1 MLTFK
6 FFKRLL
12 ALIVVL
18 LVAVSADAQMKTY
31 TVSNTNSSG
40 AGSFQ
45 DAINTVNE
53 KGGSWTIKFEIPG
66 DDEKIIK
73 LKDVVFENFEDL
85 AIISQKD
92 VYFQTGYYDGYY
104 QFYNGKSIS
113 LVNFNIKDKTVSWEV
128 IRIGAGFKKIS
139 IEESSFEGGCIH
151 FLKGAESSYLE
162 LVDKCKFIS
171 SGISG
176 TFKLETIKNSNFEQS
191 DISLRD
197 NGNSFYDFNEEE
209 MISDYIYINTIDNC
223 VFDESE
229 IECRYNKIL
238 KSGEKIESGDIPIK
252 KIENCV
258 FTGYHTKI
266 NYGDIELLNNCDF
279 SGPYKAIS
287 NSSLKEV
294 KKCRFKCS
302 GCALDDVEAGTISE
316 CEFTPSSDLVS
327 TLYLKKVDLIKGC
340 TFALNQSEWIP
351 AVNRRMVIWGNLSG
365 GTITG
370 NTFKGVANSGCNII
384 HSNGTPG
391 IYSNNVV
398 DCSNHFGETFSS
410 NYPID
415 APIIEKVF
423 IKEGYYNIIG
433 TANKNSNVEVFLSNT
448 YRGNALKSLTSVTVD
463 DDGMFIAT
471 IPISEIEADDAR
483 FNATSTIGNQTSD
496 LCETKGITVLKDVY
510 VKTSGSGI
518 GDGSNW
524 KNAMS
529 FADFCTQ
536 IAEAKNGTTFHF
548 AAGEY
553 GRNGY
558 TNSSLQINSSV
569 SIIGGYPDTNDE
581 VDKVKSD
588 PVNYHTR
595 FKETGFTGYNNCNS
609 FFYLNGKNLEVQ
621 LHKVEFN
628 DTYLRSDGTS
638 TIKKIIIDSCKFL
651 NCIPLYSVINLENL
665 EVKNT
670 YISGGISAKY
680 IETKSQ
686 IECYGTNAL
695 IENCTFKNDI
705 TKHNRSLHLN
715 LEGYGCVKNCT
726 FYDIKQ
732 NSSIYLSSG
741 SVKGDFV
748 NNTVIANNANAGNG
762 MIDCN
767 NVNFIGNIYNGI
779 ENSSAIEKMSDNK
792 YNLLAFKSISGTNK
806 TVSDFSSILE
816 GKMVDDV
823 FVPTLAYNGG
833 FTPTVKLISDKLAD
847 GASFRFPLEETS
859 VTVDQRGETRLTSTC
874 PGAYE
879 IPFIVPDLK
888 EIYVK
893 QSGKGSG
900 ANWKD
905 AMSPKD
911 FVNVLPFA
919 NEGTTFYVAA
929 GTYDFNKLSEG
940 KYVYE
945 NENYFY
951 TYENYPVK
959 NGVIIRGGYPE
970 NPTSEVPSDPAT
982 NKTIFTSLY
991 KASSRDASVLQ
1002 FLGSS
1007 ELHNLYFDD
1016 LLLEVNKADGE
1027 MTPTLLIDSCV
1038 ISATEANFTYDYKN
1052 INHINVQKGGLD
1064 VRNTTFNGYCGYLIN
1079 ASECSAVYIQN
1090 STFAPTKVSG
1100 STSIM
1105 LGTTKTSVVWIVN
1118 NTFYKAESA
1127 SLIQCGSSC
1136 PLQFYNNTVVSKYG
1150 YRLIGSLDA
1159 VGNLF
1164 YSISDA
1170 KGSYMYAQKPQS
1182 NMYNVVVGTDGY
1194 DGDMMVAAADLAT
1207 ILSGSVVGGS
1217 FEPELAN
1224 NGGYTQTVK
1233 LVGTKL
1239 PDGTSIKFPRSA
1251 SGIYVDQR
1259 DVSRMESTCAG
1270 AYELSVAGLNEVY
1283 VKKDGQGNG
1292 TSWDDA
1298 MGEADFFAALPLA
1311 KEGTTFYVAAGEYV
1325 KTESSPVWLRN
1336 GIKVIGGYPATAKK
1350 GAVSDPVNNHT
1361 VLKASSDKAS
1371 MTISYMYN
1379 FDCGSGKQTA
1389 EFHNLDFFGTRLD
1402 LNVDNIVIDSCNFY
1416 ECYNPVNVNC
1426 SQNLRISNS
1435 YFALNKVK
1443 SDKFDYSININCD
1456 PVAVIENCTFD
1467 EKPYTTA
1474 IKVNSELDEASVRIV
1489 NNTFLLRDR
1498 ANTEWADE
1506 EGEHYYFYLGSK
1518 KLSLFQNNTVI
1529 IVDALG
1535 QMNVSKSIN
1544 KIGTKNGDFYYN
1556 LYNVYDDKLFSS
1568 FGEGGSLSC
1577 YSDFGGTINV
1587 LNNGIKY
1594 NVSTEVKNIIETQ
1607 KKDDAYI
1614 PVLAYNGGYTPTI
1627 KLINDKLS
1635 DGTFIRTSQIS
1646 THKLATDQRGVTRLN
1661 ETCVGAV
1668 ELERE
1673 NLSLKS
1679 VFVDVYGSKC
1689 IGKEGYIEVSWTDK
1703 SYNTSSYQFKMVLT
1717 DENGKKIEGALQD
1730 QSAGSG
1736 TFQITGLKNGTY
1748 SFELYVKK
1756 ADNFV
1761 AATCDAVN
1769 IRYSNFSPSIDETPT
1784 GKNKFIMVEPKDAFH
1799 VTYITAGAGRKNDND
1814 PNEPACKLDDHKI
1827 RMTVKGGTAPYTF
1840 SIYNSNN
1847 KLIIRETPTVNLDA
1861 DGYFSY
1867 TSRLLAPD
1875 SYVVYVSDASGCEYG
1890 DDVHANFTAKH
1901 QISLAS
1907 YERSCDSKNSSH
1919 IKIKTQDEP
1928 LDNLSLFV
1936 DKLSEVPDTFV
1947 NISPVGKRYVD
1958 LLGIYKSGMSTFED
1972 GCVAFSPIVVEPL
1985 SQSFIDELYKI
1996 RIDKPYEKKDQTC
2009 YGVDNGS
2016 FTIYPKAEFENDIYG
2031 NFTYFCVLVD
2041 AETKEKVQKKEGI
2054 ILLDQPVTFEGV
2066 APGKYSAYFSYQMGL
2081 CDVGQRTDFLKF
2093 AEIAA
2098 VKEPVITNMN
2108 DIPVIR
2114 CKDKTATQKFNVV
2127 NYDKNIYTWK
2137 LTKDDEDITSKVDA
2151 TVPTT
2156 EEGEF
2161 VFKGLI
2167 AGDYVFSLVD
2177 QCGNPFSKSFTVLE
2191 SIKKT
2196 MKVVDNSGGV
2206 SCEGK
2211 SDAYFDINV
2220 TNWNTGDKCSIT
2232 NAETGEELEVSKT
2245 TKGTYISL
2253 FSYHLPGG
2261 KYNVD
2266 VTDLCGTTY
2275 PTVVI
2280 DLDELGKDS
2289 KFGVMLE
2296 AASDEPCNDDYHKIL
2311 ATVSGITSEP
2321 YTFTL
2326 YKEGEEEELD
2336 SKQNVD
2342 ESSYTSGKLDNGNYK
2357 LVVENGLDCKAE
2369 ATFTVKPVSM
2379 QSLANISIDN
2389 VDYEDQTCFGVD
2401 NGEITVRYSGNST
2414 LTPLKLV
2421 ATSAN
2426 GTQSVVTGSA
2436 EKAKLTITDLA
2447 PGTYDLVL
2455 DHNLEGCETSATSAA
2470 MQLGKVTITGLSG
2483 QLSIDAA
2490 SLVKT
2495 QPTCAY
2501 PFNGTVEV
2509 DIHNWVDG
2517 SSNVTVY
2524 RNGSPQWGTF
2534 YANFGEYTSN
2544 APGLLYYVD
2553 EEHRTANI
2561 VHLKFPKAS
2570 GTIMVQVKD
2579 ECDYIATLDD
2589 IQLEKFEKPS
2599 ISLVEEDSHLD
2610 LDCNSSADGRL
2621 VFAVAGESASLFSAT
2636 YKAENGDLITAKPD
2650 ETGKYII
2657 TDLSAGQ
2664 YTFGI
2669 NSTVDGCKDA
2679 ATENVEITAPRPI
2692 EIHKLSPAPVVCVA
2706 EGTTAY
2712 ASVGGGTPDYT
2723 YRWTDA
2729 EGNVL
2734 GTGEKV
2740 EHLSVGNDY
2749 KLLVTDSKLCKDSA
2763 TFNVGAYQMDPLTD
2777 ISVTKFGS
2785 KDQTCFGVDN
2795 GEIRV
2800 YYSGNTSETPLK
2812 LLVIGADGV
2821 AHKAVSASENG
2832 NIVVTDLA
2840 PGVYSVF
2847 LDYDNEWCEQE
2858 TPAAIALGEKTISPV
2873 GELAIDKKSL
2883 VINVATCSKPMNGSA
2898 EIDVLNWVDGGKIT
2912 VYRNGSP
2919 QWGTVQ
2925 CEKKPYTSPA
2935 PGWFY
2940 YENAEKMAEHTAHLV
2955 IPRIDGGDFKVEV
2968 IDNCE
2973 DTVKFEFIHEK
2984 MVGPAFA
2991 YADDQVLDLK
3001 CSTDSYGKIAFHTTG
3016 GSIFS
3021 YYVDGEEMTTDGADK
3036 YVKDNLPAGTYT
3048 ISSKSKLEGCKDG
3061 FKEEVVI
3068 TAPPAL
3074 VASPKAEPV
3083 YCDEVGATAKAN
3095 VVGGTPEFTYSW
3107 TDAEGNE
3114 VGKKAEV
3121 SHLKADV
3128 AYTLVVTDANMCQTN
3143 STVSPKYAAPLT
3155 SISVNKVEEKH
3166 QKCYGVDNGEIT
3178 VSFSGNTSNA
3188 SLKLVAVGVDGK
3200 PKKDVT
3206 TNLEEG
3212 SVVIS
3217 DLAPGTY
3224 DVRLGYNVSGCETS
3238 DKAISVAKDL
3248 VILALDKPVFL
3259 KDKKRVED
3267 NPCENIG
3274 KGRMHLEMVGWTPNV
3289 YKWTLKRAGQTDAE
3303 LEIEYHCG
3311 DKLPNG
3317 ATAFDLMTLPEGENV
3332 FTMWDACGIIH
3343 MDTAIIGHRDL
3354 APITIDTVNSKAISC
3369 EGRTDGGLTFVAWPW
3384 DVEDKALI
3392 TLEDDTINVT
3402 PVITDGKAYFE
3413 LNGHGAGTY
3422 TLTTTDLCG
3431 DKKPKDIDFTAFS
3444 AQNGML
3450 TVDVDFDAEAAK
3462 CDVEKR
3468 VFKVTAN
3475 GGTAPYVY
3483 SITKGNATVQTT
3495 EATEKKSF
3503 NSQLLTDGTYVVT
3516 VTDKTDCKAVYDE
3529 GLTIKPSHTMK
3540 ADMHEVACGD
3550 GKSVTI
3556 STLVDG
3562 GKTSAT
3568 HYVAVDET
3576 GKKFQP
3582 SSFEDG
3588 IVLFENVPVNVT
3600 LKGLVAEVD
3609 GCNVYA
3615 ELGKLPL
3622 DATALAEAKVTV
3634 DKVINERCY
3643 GAKDGG
3649 LKLSYNGPKSSYDVA
3664 MRLVGVNGT
3673 TATINTPNKRGTNLS
3688 FEFEKLAPG
3697 EYELYLVQKVGQ
3709 CDAGTEPKKIQKVK
3723 IEEMPH
3729 KFELLWDTVIQ
3740 SICFKEMNATA
3751 SLKVRGW
3758 SEGNCTW
3765 TLDKVKNDY
3774 YTDIDK
3780 LLYPV
3785 SNTDAYPVSGDTAY
3799 WGSAKLSAGRYTV
3812 TWTAC
3817 NTSVSK
3823 EFEIK
3828 PLKEPS
3834 LKVLASSNTD
3844 LKCNYDKAYVDFHY
3858 EGGSPVNKRILIKYL
3873 PVGSSSDDWDFTNEE
3888 LKAENTY
3895 RLYGFTPGS
3904 GNMGHKK
3911 AVGIT
3916 YKLTDEDKGL
3926 PDGKYTIVYED
3937 TTGACEKDNRS
3948 AVVTVRRNN
3957 PINIYAYKRD
3967 VVCNEK
3973 AQGTLAFTFGRPGY
3987 TWPSYTDDSYM
3998 DKYTGYNWAS
4008 LIFMSEKDQEK
4019 MYRREVNQSFTV
4031 YTNEQLE
4038 LLKKTCEKYGFP
4050 KQTLNNIIEQYKNSI
4065 PFRSNMF
4072 SDVKK
4077 VELIARGV
4085 SQEKLYSRLAQ
4096 TLDTLMKYPLEEMYK
4111 NGLNYK
4117 VPTDWMGFNTLYAD
4131 YYNVV
4136 VTDTFG
4142 CRYVSDTIHISMPNY
4157 QKPLTIDNMVYDDK
4171 EGFCDADKRRITFR
4185 VSGGWGDYH
4194 YSAVNLDSADVEK
4207 SLADLPDN
4215 PDEGV
4220 SYGKLLDK
4228 NYVADARIETHGKKG
4243 TPDYYEIYTTPIQK
4257 PGRIRVSVVDSLG
4270 CKTNGQ
4276 DITLTAKYL
4285 MSGLTQND
4293 WCSPD
4298 EKNNFYPVLLNGD
4311 KSPTAAQVDSFK
4323 VRIGHRTVRDDSV
4336 EYRKVLPSEL
4346 VLNTRTTDGTQYYGK
4361 KYIEKVPGGQIGFFA
4376 YMEDG
4381 CSAFGEY
4388 DFGMRDDFR
4397 ELKLTAEG
4405 TIPSYCYNDS
4415 TGALLFS
4422 IYGGNEY
4429 YKKLYLDDVDLM
4441 SNSGKELITK
4451 HLVTTE
4457 HVEENNVDKVKVDT
4471 TDYDLTFNDFT
4482 SKELFADLN
4491 KVYGNQFKKEPDP
4504 VQYSYYFTLQNLGG
4518 NTHLV
4523 NPLREDT
4530 FHTLV
4535 VEDTKGCRD
4544 TLAFKVDQPEM
4555 LYIRAAG
4562 SVMCADGSGRI
4573 YVDSVAGGVGGYR
4586 YSLDKTNIF
4595 DENTH
4600 KKVMF
4605 DGVTKHTLS
4614 VTDDHGCF
4622 SLPSSPISTG
4632 ESISWDDVEQDVMI
4646 STWHDYGDALV
4657 VIDKTNYHRLKYN
4670 TKGSPYYGKPYDY
4683 HYDSIKVEIIR
4694 GDGFPE
4700 QIVGKIQPKEF
4711 YTYGIPSQ
4719 KFANVENGDT
4729 DVDTTGMH
4737 IDGSVSVYIP
4747 WLEKHVQGPS
4757 WGVPAEVV
4765 ATVKT
4770 DEQLKFMDVQYGLEV
4785 AALNDTVNMKIDKIC
4800 GCGYLNNLSKLSV
4813 LLQKEYPTQS
4823 DKNNI
4828 QYLENVI
4835 NSIKTTYVNNTDKT
4849 IEETAKKQVGYS
4861 DKVDALK
4868 KKYGFGY
4875 GTLSQIREVFTKL
4888 VPDSAAERMTFIKF
4902 EEIRGTNSDG
4912 TPAPSVLDKYF
4923 NTETE
4928 SEVLPFAIRTTTYI
4942 SGCDITEEY
4951 NPLILN
4957 LKGDNPYPDPDF
4969 RNSIKLEC
4977 VPSILSNNQSQT
4989 ELIVRLSRPENFSY
5003 QVFGLDGRLI
5013 KAKTANTVVPVT
5025 QTSAD
5030 GKEESVY
5037 TITLTGISQSSVV
5050 KVCTDSDCAATKVL
5064 VR

>member
-18 LVAVSADAQMKTY
+18 LVAVSADAQMQTFTVTNTKT
-31 TVSNTNSSG
+31 SG
-40 AGSFQ
+40 TGSFQ
-45 DAINTVNE
+45 DAINTVNAE
-53 KGGSWTIKFEIPG
+53 GGSWTIQFKEGLDTIVVAKEQTISVDTLRFLGNEKTVLKW
-66 DDEKIIK
+66 DDEFSLIKVKKFDIDKMHFFSKKGGTLII
-73 LKDVVFENFEDL
+73 
-85 AIISQKD
+85 
-92 VYFQTGYYDGYY
+92 DG
-104 QFYNGKSIS
+104 G
-113 LVNFNIKDKTVSWEV
+113 D
-128 IRIGAGFKKIS
+128 
-139 IEESSFEGGCIH
+139 
-151 FLKGAESSYLE
+151 
-162 LVDKCKFIS
+162 
-171 SGISG
+171 
-176 TFKLETIKNSNFEQS
+176 
-191 DISLRD
+191 
-197 NGNSFYDFNEEE
+197 
-209 MISDYIYINTIDNC
+209 IYINHIAKSVFDGITINIGNDAFNKLNEHIGSIHDCIFKNNANRTVLNVAYYTEESRVDVIKNCSFDVTGSTYGNSVLKLPYVMNMSNCDFHQSYGYTISRTFGTIDNC
-223 VFDESE
+223 SFLSDNISFPEHNSTIAFGNVTCEKLKNCTFKGYGCNFFRGKFNVIDQCDFEGGQLLECVF
-229 IECRYNKIL
+229 
-238 KSGEKIESGDIPIK
+238 GDI
-252 KIENCV
+252 
-258 FTGYHTKI
+258 
-266 NYGDIELLNNCDF
+266 LNSEFLD
-279 SGPYKAIS
+279 KAYIAWGS
-287 NSSLKEV
+287 
-294 KKCRFKCS
+294 
-302 GCALDDVEAGTISE
+302 A
-316 CEFTPSSDLVS
+316 
-327 TLYLKKVDLIKGC
+327 DLIKDCRFVENGPINAAIFRTDVKEIDGC
-340 TFALNQSEWIP
+340 TFTMRAYPSIQIDAEGTYIHNNIFTFTGDGEAIFNINKNDVSGRYSQNLIYSYYKGAVDYIKNSSEQVPEFKSVSFQNGIFNISGSCGANADVEIFQNNGDGVSAIKYLKTVKADANGDFQASIAASALD
-351 AVNRRMVIWGNLSG
+351 V
-365 GTITG
+365 TG
-370 NTFKGVANSGCNII
+370 NSC
-384 HSNGTPG
+384 
-391 IYSNNVV
+391 
-398 DCSNHFGETFSS
+398 
-410 NYPID
+410 
-415 APIIEKVF
+415 
-423 IKEGYYNIIG
+423 
-433 TANKNSNVEVFLSNT
+433 
-448 YRGNALKSLTSVTVD
+448 
-463 DDGMFIAT
+463 FIAT
-471 IPISEIEADDAR
+471 
-483 FNATSTIGNQTSD
+483 ATYDESRTSA
-496 LCETKGITVLKDVY
+496 LSKSICYELPLNVY
-510 VKTSGSGI
+510 VKKTGNGSGK
-518 GDGSNW
+518 NW
-524 KNAMS
+524 KDAMS
-529 FADFCTQ
+529 EDDFYGVLPN
-536 IAEAKNGTTFHF
+536 AKNGTTFHI
-548 AAGEY
+548 AAGDYE
-553 GRNGY
+553 RDGY
-558 TNSSLQINSSV
+558 YSLPLQINTSV
-569 SIIGGYPDTNDE
+569 SIIGGYPDTNDD

-588 PVNYHTR
+588 PVNNHTR
-595 FKETGFTGYNNCNS
+595 FKEKGGKGYNP
-609 FFYLNGKNLEVQ
+609 FYKLVGSDLN
-621 LHKVEFN
+621 VEFHN
-628 DTYLRSDGTS
+628 AEFFDTWLESYG
-638 TIKKIIIDSCKFL
+638 IMKKITVDSCRFY
-651 NCIPLYSVINLENL
+651 NCVAIYQFDVEELVVRNSYMKGILYAKHLM
-665 EVKNT
+665 KNPQ
-670 YISGGISAKY
+670 IGCSGTKAT
-680 IETKSQ
+680 IEH
-686 IECYGTNAL
+686 
-695 IENCTFKNDI
+695 CTFECEQSNDNANI
-705 TKHNRSLHLN
+705 HLSLK
-715 LEGYGCVKNCT
+715 GYGSITNCT
-726 FYDIKQ
+726 FYNVCQTSATAILFNAETVTGK
-732 NSSIYLSSG
+732 
-741 SVKGDFV
+741 FE
-748 NNTVIANNANAGNG
+748 NNTIIAKNLNKD
-762 MIDCN
+762 ISEILSLY
-767 NVNFIGNIYNGI
+767 NVEFDGNIYAGKDVNPT
-779 ENSSAIEKMSDNK
+779 IEKLSANNN
-792 YNLLAFKSISGTNK
+792 NLLSFKSISSTNK
-806 TVSDFSSILE
+806 VVSDFSTILE
-816 GKMVDDV
+816 GKTIDDV

-847 GASFRFPLEETS
+847 GSSFRFPLEETS

-900 ANWKD
+900 ASWTD

-929 GTYDFNKLSEG
+929 GTYDFNKLSDG

-945 NENYFY
+945 NKNYSY

-1002 FLGSS
+1002 FLSSS

-1336 GIKVIGGYPATAKK
+1336 GIKVIGGYPAKAKK

-1426 SQNLRISNS
+1426 AQNLRISNS

-1901 QISLAS
+1901 QISLSS

-1919 IKIKTQDEP
+1919 IKIKTQGEP

-2127 NYDKNIYTWK
+2127 NYDKNIYTWE
-2137 LTKDDEDITSKVDA
+2137 LTKDDVDFTSKVDA

-2161 VFKGLI
+2161 VFKGLT

-2232 NAETGEELEVSKT
+2232 NAETGKELEVSKT

-2275 PTVVI
+2275 PTVVV
-2280 DLDELGKDS
+2280 DLDELGKES

-2342 ESSYTSGKLDNGNYK
+2342 ESSYNSGKLDNGNYK

-2524 RNGSPQWGTF
+2524 RNGSPQWGTY

-2553 EEHRTANI
+2553 EEHRAANI

-2570 GTIMVQVKD
+2570 GTIMVQVED

-2679 ATENVEITAPRPI
+2679 ATETVEITAPRPI

-2729 EGNVL
+2729 KGNLL
-2734 GTGEKV
+2734 GTGDKV

-2749 KLLVTDSKLCKDSA
+2749 KLVVTDSKLCKDSA

-2821 AHKAVSASENG
+2821 AHKAVSASEKG

-2847 LDYDNEWCEQE
+2847 LDHDNEWCEQE

-2898 EIDVLNWVDGGKIT
+2898 EIDVLNWVDGGHIT

-2968 IDNCE
+2968 VDDCE
-2973 DTVKFEFIHEK
+2973 DTVTYEFVHEK
-2984 MVGPAFA
+2984 MLGPAFA

-3021 YYVDGEEMTTDGADK
+3021 YYVNDEEMTTDGADK
-3036 YVKDNLPAGTYT
+3036 YVKENLPAGTYT
-3048 ISSKSKLEGCKDG
+3048 VSSKSKLEGCKDG

-3107 TDAEGNE
+3107 TDAEGKE
-3114 VGKKAEV
+3114 VGKKDEV
-3121 SHLKADV
+3121 SHLKADET
-3128 AYTLVVTDANMCQTN
+3128 YTLVVTDANMCQTS

-3206 TNLEEG
+3206 TDLEEG

-3224 DVRLGYNVSGCETS
+3224 DVRLGYNVSGCEVS
-3238 DKAISVAKDL
+3238 DQSLSVAKDL

-3259 KDKKRVED
+3259 KDKKKVED

-3274 KGRMHLEMVGWTPNV
+3274 KGRMHLEMVGWTPDV

-3303 LEIEYHCG
+3303 LKPQSHCG

-3516 VTDKTDCKAVYDE
+3516 VTDKTDCKAVYDN
-3529 GLTIKPSHTMK
+3529 GLTIKPSHTLK
-3540 ADMHEVACGD
+3540 ADMHEVACGE

-3740 SICFKEMNATA
+3740 STCYSEMNGHPKV
-3751 SLKVRGW
+3751 KVRGW
-3758 SEGNCTW
+3758 SEDNCTW
-3765 TLDKVKNDY
+3765 VLLRHNGKEYTLDATN
-3774 YTDIDK
+3774 IDAF
-3780 LLYPV
+3780 PI
-3785 SNTDAYPVSGDTAY
+3785 SGDTAT
-3799 WGSAKLSAGRYTV
+3799 WQSDHLKAGLYKF

-3817 NTSVSK
+3817 NTTVSK
-3823 EFEIK
+3823 EFEIE
-3828 PLKEPS
+3828 PLKKPS

-3858 EGGSPVNKRILIKYL
+3858 EGGTPLNKRILIKYL
-3873 PVGSSSDDWDFTNEE
+3873 PVGNSNDDWDFTNEE

-3957 PINIYAYKRD
+3957 PINIQAYKRD

-3987 TWPSYTDDSYM
+3987 TWPSYTDDSYY
-3998 DKYTGYNWAS
+3998 DKYTGINWAS
-4008 LIFMSEKDQEK
+4008 LIFMSDKNQEK

-4038 LLKKTCEKYGFP
+4038 LIKKTYEKYGFP
-4050 KQTLNNIIEQYKNSI
+4050 KQIVKYIIEQYKKSI

-4096 TLDTLMKYPLEEMYK
+4096 TLDTLMKYPLDEMYK
-4111 NGLNYK
+4111 DGLNYK

-4215 PDEGV
+4215 PDDGV

-4311 KSPTAAQVDSFK
+4311 KSTTAAQVDSFK

-4346 VLNTRTTDGTQYYGK
+4346 VLNTRVTDGAPFYGK
-4361 KYIEKVPGGQIGFFA
+4361 KYIEKVPGGQVGFFA

-4482 SKELFADLN
+4482 SKELYADLN
-4491 KVYGNQFKKEPDP
+4491 RVYGNQFKKDPDP

-4530 FHTLV
+4530 YHRLV

-4573 YVDSVAGGVGGYR
+4573 YVDSVAGGVGGYL
-4586 YSLDKTNIF
+4586 YSLDKTYNF

-4605 DGVTKHTLS
+4605 DGITKHTLS
-4614 VTDDHGCF
+4614 VTDAHGCV
-4622 SLPSSPISTG
+4622 SLPSAPISTG
-4632 ESISWDDVEQDVMI
+4632 ETISWDDVEQDVMI
-4646 STWHDYGDALV
+4646 STWHDYGDVLV

-4670 TKGSPYYGKPYDY
+4670 SKSSPYYGKPYDY
-4683 HYDSIKVEIIR
+4683 NYDSIKVEIIR

-4700 QIVGKIQPKEF
+4700 QVVGRIQPKEF

-4719 KFANVENGDT
+4719 SFADGENGDA

-4747 WLEKHVQGPS
+4747 WLGKDVQGPS

-4835 NSIKTTYVNNTDKT
+4835 NSIKTTYVNNTGKT

-5037 TITLTGISQSSVV
+5037 TITLTGITQSSVV

>member
-18 LVAVSADAQMKTY
+18 LNSVRNYVHNVLSFKGIDLIRIKYSAIICCLLLPLTEGFSAESNVDTWIKTLGNVDGKSGLVCTDTKCILYVNEESDFELLSEIESKNVDSLVIHIANNITLSKDLNFKHYSNTEFSNVCLIGDPNSDSNIKISGDTKIQMQFQWSTFYNFYMYYLDSDVLLFLPTGLNRLEAKYCSLHGGLRCSNILNVNISNCVLPSQQYTDAWLIVNSAGDNILNDNKYERLFPFRLNYGTFNSSDYTKFPIPEVVSVKYDSEKKSFVLYGKTLY
-31 TVSNTNSSG
+31 PSSKIQLLTKDDLYEPLRETVS
-40 AGSFQ
+40 
-45 DAINTVNE
+45 DE
-53 KGGSWTIKFEIPG
+53 KGDF
-66 DDEKIIK
+66 
-73 LKDVVFENFEDL
+73 VFEDL
-85 AIISQKD
+85 KYGTYGLIAQAKVDNHIKTSNLYDICLWYDSVYTCCDYNRTPFKD
-92 VYFQTGYYDGYY
+92 
-104 QFYNGKSIS
+104 
-113 LVNFNIKDKTVSWEV
+113 DK
-128 IRIGAGFKKIS
+128 A
-139 IEESSFEGGCIH
+139 
-151 FLKGAESSYLE
+151 
-162 LVDKCKFIS
+162 
-171 SGISG
+171 
-176 TFKLETIKNSNFEQS
+176 IKNSEIGKGFNYYELDNYSKSNWDGFS
-191 DISLRD
+191 KYFLCLNGLDIK
-197 NGNSFYDFNEEE
+197 
-209 MISDYIYINTIDNC
+209 DYINITKATEYACKKTKYIDLDPEYADYSVYYEDCGLST
-223 VFDESE
+223 
-229 IECRYNKIL
+229 
-238 KSGEKIESGDIPIK
+238 K
-252 KIENCV
+252 KI
-258 FTGYHTKI
+258 
-266 NYGDIELLNNCDF
+266 
-279 SGPYKAIS
+279 
-287 NSSLKEV
+287 
-294 KKCRFKCS
+294 
-302 GCALDDVEAGTISE
+302 
-316 CEFTPSSDLVS
+316 
-327 TLYLKKVDLIKGC
+327 TLYLDRIEDG
-340 TFALNQSEWIP
+340 
-351 AVNRRMVIWGNLSG
+351 
-365 GTITG
+365 
-370 NTFKGVANSGCNII
+370 
-384 HSNGTPG
+384 
-391 IYSNNVV
+391 NVV
-398 DCSNHFGETFSS
+398 ETFSDYKTKAGKS
-410 NYPID
+410 GSLYYTSLPVGHYKAYLKIEVSSDCEGTIELPDFIVEDAKICNPQLLNY
-415 APIIEKVF
+415 
-423 IKEGYYNIIG
+423 
-433 TANKNSNVEVFLSNT
+433 
-448 YRGNALKSLTSVTVD
+448 
-463 DDGMFIAT
+463 
-471 IPISEIEADDAR
+471 
-483 FNATSTIGNQTSD
+483 
-496 LCETKGITVLKDVY
+496 Y
-510 VKTSGSGI
+510 VKKTGK

-536 IAEAKNGTTFHF
+536 IGVAQNGTTFHF
-548 AAGEY
+548 AAGDYE
-553 GRNGY
+553 REGY
-558 TNSSLQINSSV
+558 YSLPLQINTSV
-569 SIIGGYPDTNDE
+569 SIIGGYPDTNDD

-588 PVNYHTR
+588 PVNNHTR
-595 FKETGFTGYNNCNS
+595 FKEKGGKGYNP
-609 FFYLNGKNLEVQ
+609 FYKLVGTDLN
-621 LHKVEFN
+621 VEFHN
-628 DTYLRSDGTS
+628 AEFFDTWLESYG
-638 TIKKIIIDSCKFL
+638 IMKKITVDSCLFY
-651 NCIPLYSVINLENL
+651 NCVAIHEFDVEELVVRNSYMKGILYAKHLM
-665 EVKNT
+665 KNPQ
-670 YISGGISAKY
+670 IGCSGTKAT
-680 IETKSQ
+680 IEH
-686 IECYGTNAL
+686 
-695 IENCTFKNDI
+695 CTFECEQSNDNANI
-705 TKHNRSLHLN
+705 HLSLK
-715 LEGYGCVKNCT
+715 GYGSITNCT
-726 FYDIKQ
+726 FYNVCQTSATAILFNAETVTGK
-732 NSSIYLSSG
+732 
-741 SVKGDFV
+741 FE
-748 NNTVIANNANAGNG
+748 NNTIIAKNLNKD
-762 MIDCN
+762 ISEILSLN
-767 NVNFIGNIYNGI
+767 NVEFDGNIYAGKDVNPT
-779 ENSSAIEKMSDNK
+779 IEKLSANNN
-792 YNLLAFKSISGTNK
+792 NLLSFKSISSTNK
-806 TVSDFSSILE
+806 VVSDFSTILE
-816 GKMVDDV
+816 GKTIDDV

-970 NPTSEVPSDPAT
+970 NPTFEVPSDPAT

-1002 FLGSS
+1002 FLATS

-1016 LLLEVNKADGE
+1016 LLLEVNKADAE
-1027 MTPTLLIDSCV
+1027 KTPTLSIDSCV
-1038 ISATEANFTYDYKN
+1038 ISANEEKYTYIYGSVY
-1052 INHINVQKGGLD
+1052 HVNVKKGGLN
-1064 VRNTTFNGYCGYLIN
+1064 VKNTTFNGYCAYFIN
-1079 ASECSAVYIQN
+1079 ADACSTIDVQN
-1090 STFAPTKVSG
+1090 STFSPTKVSG

-1105 LGTTKTSVVWIVN
+1105 LGTTKSSVVRFVN
-1118 NTFYKAESA
+1118 NTFYKASGG

-1136 PLQFYNNTVVSKYG
+1136 PLQFYNNTVVETNG
-1150 YRLIGSLDA
+1150 YRLIGSLNA

-1164 YSISDA
+1164 YSIKGA
-1170 KGSYMYAQKPQS
+1170 TGSYMYAQTPKS
-1182 NMYNVVVGTDGY
+1182 NNYNVVVGDKGY
-1194 DGDMMVAAADLAT
+1194 DGDKMVTSADLAT
-1207 ILSGSVVGGS
+1207 IL
-1217 FEPELAN
+1217 
-1224 NGGYTQTVK
+1224 
-1233 LVGTKL
+1233 
-1239 PDGTSIKFPRSA
+1239 
-1251 SGIYVDQR
+1251 
-1259 DVSRMESTCAG
+1259 AG
-1270 AYELSVAGLNEVY
+1270 
-1283 VKKDGQGNG
+1283 KK
-1292 TSWDDA
+1292 
-1298 MGEADFFAALPLA
+1298 
-1311 KEGTTFYVAAGEYV
+1311 
-1325 KTESSPVWLRN
+1325 
-1336 GIKVIGGYPATAKK
+1336 
-1350 GAVSDPVNNHT
+1350 
-1361 VLKASSDKAS
+1361 
-1371 MTISYMYN
+1371 
-1379 FDCGSGKQTA
+1379 
-1389 EFHNLDFFGTRLD
+1389 
-1402 LNVDNIVIDSCNFY
+1402 
-1416 ECYNPVNVNC
+1416 
-1426 SQNLRISNS
+1426 
-1435 YFALNKVK
+1435 
-1443 SDKFDYSININCD
+1443 
-1456 PVAVIENCTFD
+1456 
-1467 EKPYTTA
+1467 
-1474 IKVNSELDEASVRIV
+1474 
-1489 NNTFLLRDR
+1489 
-1498 ANTEWADE
+1498 E
-1506 EGEHYYFYLGSK
+1506 EG
-1518 KLSLFQNNTVI
+1518 
-1529 IVDALG
+1529 
-1535 QMNVSKSIN
+1535 
-1544 KIGTKNGDFYYN
+1544 DF
-1556 LYNVYDDKLFSS
+1556 VP
-1568 FGEGGSLSC
+1568 E
-1577 YSDFGGTINV
+1577 
-1587 LNNGIKY
+1587 
-1594 NVSTEVKNIIETQ
+1594 
-1607 KKDDAYI
+1607 
-1614 PVLAYNGGYTPTI
+1614 LAYNGGYTKTV
-1627 KLINDKLS
+1627 KLIGNTLP
-1635 DGTFIRTSQIS
+1635 DGTSICFPRTETVVI
-1646 THKLATDQRGVTRLN
+1646 TDQRGEVRMN
-1661 ETCVGAV
+1661 NTCAGAV
-1668 ELERE
+1668 ELEKE

-1756 ADNFV
+1756 AGVFV
-1761 AATCDAVN
+1761 AAACDAVT
-1769 IRYSNFSPSIDETPT
+1769 IRYRNFSPSIDETPAE
-1784 GKNKFIMVEPKDAFH
+1784 KNKFIMIKPKDAFQL
-1799 VTYITAGAGRKNDND
+1799 TYITAGAGRENDND

-1875 SYVVYVSDASGCEYG
+1875 YYVVYVSDASGCEYG

-1901 QISLAS
+1901 QISLSS

-1919 IKIKTQDEP
+1919 IKIKTQGEP

-2098 VKEPVITNMN
+2098 VKEPAIKNM
-2108 DIPVIR
+2108 DDLAIIR
-2114 CKDKTATQKFNVV
+2114 CEGETVTQKLNVV
-2127 NYDKNIYTWK
+2127 NYDKDIYGWK
-2137 LTKDDEDITSKVDA
+2137 LTKDGEDFTSEVDA

-2156 EEGEF
+2156 EDGEF
-2161 VFKGLI
+2161 VFKGLT
-2167 AGDYVFSLVD
+2167 AGEYVFSLVD
-2177 QCGNPFSKSFTVLE
+2177 QCGNPFSKSFTVVE
-2191 SIKKT
+2191 SLKKT
-2196 MKVVDNSGGV
+2196 MKVVDNSRGI

-2211 SDAYFDINV
+2211 SDARFDINV
-2220 TNWNTGDKCSIT
+2220 TNWNSGDKCLIT
-2232 NAETGEELEVSKT
+2232 NAETGEELEVSKAS
-2245 TKGTYISL
+2245 KGTYIS
-2253 FSYHLPGG
+2253 FFTYQLPGG

-2275 PTVVI
+2275 PTVVV
-2280 DLDELGKDS
+2280 DLDELGKES

-2357 LVVENGLDCKAE
+2357 LVVENGLDCTAE
-2369 ATFTVKPVSM
+2369 ATFSVKPVSM

-2553 EEHRTANI
+2553 EEHRAANI

-2679 ATENVEITAPRPI
+2679 ATETVEITAPRPI

-2729 EGNVL
+2729 KGNLL
-2734 GTGEKV
+2734 GTGDKV
-2740 EHLSVGNDY
+2740 EHLSVGEDY

-2955 IPRIDGGDFKVEV
+2955 IPKIDGGDFKVEV

-3016 GSIFS
+3016 GSLFS
-3021 YYVDGEEMTTDGADK
+3021 YYVDDEEMTTDGADK
-3036 YVKDNLPAGTYT
+3036 YVKENLPAGTYT
-3048 ISSKSKLEGCKDG
+3048 VSSKSKLEGCKDG

-3095 VVGGTPEFTYSW
+3095 VVGGTPGFTYSW

-3143 STVSPKYAAPLT
+3143 STVTPKYAAPLT
-3155 SISVNKVEEKH
+3155 SISVNNVEEKH

-3178 VSFSGNTSNA
+3178 VSFSGNTSGA
-3188 SLKLVAVGVDGK
+3188 SLKFVAIGADGK
-3200 PKKDVT
+3200 PVKAVT
-3206 TNLEEG
+3206 TDLEDS
-3212 SVVIS
+3212 SVDIS
-3217 DLAPGTY
+3217 GLAPGSY

-3248 VILALDKPVFL
+3248 VVIKALDKPLFL

-3274 KGRMHLEMVGWTPNV
+3274 KGRMHLEMVGWTPDV

-3303 LEIEYHCG
+3303 LEPQSHCG

-3317 ATAFDLMTLPEGENV
+3317 VTAFDLMTLPEGENV
-3332 FTMWDACGIIH
+3332 FTMWDACGTIH
-3343 MDTAIIGHRDL
+3343 SDTAIIGHRDL

-3450 TVDVDFDAEAAK
+3450 TVGVDFDAEAAK
-3462 CDVEKR
+3462 CDAEKR
-3468 VFKVTAN
+3468 IFKVTAT
-3475 GGTAPYVY
+3475 GGTAPYIY
-3483 SITKGNATVQTT
+3483 TITKGGVTVQTT
-3495 EATEKKSF
+3495 ETTENKSF

-3516 VTDKTDCKAVYDE
+3516 VTDKTDCKAVYDKE
-3529 GLTIKPSHTMK
+3529 LTIKPIHTMK
-3540 ADMHEVACGD
+3540 ADMREVACGD
-3550 GKSVTI
+3550 GKSVMI

-3562 GKTSAT
+3562 GETSAT
-3568 HYVAVDET
+3568 KFVAVDEA
-3576 GKKFQP
+3576 GKEYQP
-3582 SSFEDG
+3582 SSVEDG

-3600 LKGLVAEVD
+3600 LKGLIAEVD

-3622 DATALAEAKVTV
+3622 DETTLAEAKVTV

-3740 SICFKEMNATA
+3740 SICFSEMNATD

-3817 NTSVSK
+3817 NTTVSK
-3823 EFEIK
+3823 EFEIE
-3828 PLKEPS
+3828 PLKKPS

-3873 PVGSSSDDWDFTNEE
+3873 PVGNSNDDWDFTNEE

-3895 RLYGFTPGS
+3895 RLYGFTPGP

-3911 AVGIT
+3911 AEGIT

-3926 PDGKYTIVYED
+3926 PDGKYTILYED
-3937 TTGACEKDNRS
+3937 TTGACEKDNLS

-3957 PINIYAYKRD
+3957 PINIQAYKRD

-3987 TWPSYTDDSYM
+3987 TWPSYTNDSYM
-3998 DKYTGYNWAS
+3998 DKYTGVNWAS

-4038 LLKKTCEKYGFP
+4038 LLKKTYEKYGSP
-4050 KQTLNNIIEQYKNSI
+4050 KQALNNIIEQYKNSI

-4276 DITLTAKYL
+4276 DVTLTAKYL

-4346 VLNTRTTDGTQYYGK
+4346 VLNTRVTDGAPFYGK
-4361 KYIEKVPGGQIGFFA
+4361 KYIEKVPGGQVGFFA

-4600 KKVMF
+4600 KKVIF

-4711 YTYGIPSQ
+4711 YIYGIPSQ

-5025 QTSAD
+5025 QTSDD